1 MVDTVASSRQT
12 QSSIAVRRMR
22 RADAVIALTFPL
34 CALLHDLH
42 PLSPCHS
49 LRDAGVTAGIS
60 WLTQQLQSLSKVTFQ
75 DSADLGG
82 PGFR

>member
-12 QSSIAVRRMR
+12 PSSLAVRRMR

-42 PLSPCHS
+42 PLSPVTHS
-49 LRDAGVTAGIS
+49 EMLEA
-60 WLTQQLQSLSKVTFQ
+60 QLVS
-75 DSADLGG
+75 
-82 PGFR
+82 PG